1 MLGTARGRIEDWIRR
16 ANFELL
22 VDGEQAMH
30 AHWRRCGG
38 RPHSQ
43 GSRQKTRNRE
53 LRGWVHRAKTNVGE
67 IAVEHKCTKD
77 RETNGEDA
85 VFPGPR
91 LSQAARPE
99 NDKVGGQTA
108 NDGEHKIAI

>member
-1 MLGTARGRIEDWIRR
+1 LDLAR
-16 ANFELL
+16 NFELF
-22 VDGEQAMH
+22 VDGHQAMLIGEGTV
-30 AHWRRCGG
+30 GG
-38 RPHSQ
+38 HITKAADEKQEAESFVI
-43 GSRQKTRNRE
+43 GSTAPQTK
-53 LRGWVHRAKTNVGE
+53 VGE

-99 NDKVGGQTA
+99 NGKVGRQTS